1 MSDKEDAVTKIYDL
15 MLWLFP
21 QIGKFPREYR
31 YILGDRIEN
40 GLLDILE
47 NLIEARFV
55 KDKEPLLH
63 SANISLEKMRY
74 LIRMSKDLEFIS
86 IKKYEYASKE
96 INQIGSFVGAWLKKV
111 KKSG

>member
-1 MSDKEDAVTKIYDL
+1 

-47 NLIEARFV
+47 SLIEARFV
-55 KDKEPLLH
+55 RDKELLLR
-63 SANISLEKMRY
+63 STNISLEKMRY
-74 LIRMSKDLEFIS
+74 LIRMSKDLQFIS

-96 INQIGSFVGAWLKKV
+96 INQIGSCVGAWLKKV
-111 KKSG
+111 KKTP